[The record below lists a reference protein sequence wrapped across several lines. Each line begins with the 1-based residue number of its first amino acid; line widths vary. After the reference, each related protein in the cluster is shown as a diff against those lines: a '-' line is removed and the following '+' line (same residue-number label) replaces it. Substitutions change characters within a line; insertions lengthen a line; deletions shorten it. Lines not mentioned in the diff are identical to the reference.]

1 MITQERKNQLRNG
14 LVSALE
20 DEIKK
25 ANRYID
31 REEFDYIWS
40 LRNKFEDIINAEDEI
55 SAEDAKHFENI
66 GEDDEVAI
74 AIDELTK
81 SLEHF
86 GCEVQDAVIAAFKE
100 QVSQPSEDLTAQAEK
115 ELVGILET
123 YKSRYEKIVQDEDAT
138 EEEIEFDLSLL
149 CFEFVTRLGIF
160 GYEED
165 AAIEMFWEKVSVY
178 YEFADEE
185 NAIVMYDDGVA
196 IRENDIEDGC
206 LVSSDVRKQLIERFA
221 WNESCFQLFGRD
233 YLITLV
239 GKV

>member
-123 YKSRYEKIVQDEDAT
+123 YKSRYE
-138 EEEIEFDLSLL
+138 
-149 CFEFVTRLGIF
+149 FVTRLGIF